1 MMPYT
6 WESDLWTVQ
15 VDLSMA
21 LWLLL
26 YGAGGA
32 EGAVDSLS
40 STIHEMF
47 SASWSFYGSFLN
59 INTARN
65 AYDVISCTCLLW

>member
-15 VDLSMA
+15 VDLTVA

-26 YGAGGA
+26 YGAGGPKA
-32 EGAVDSLS
+32 P
-40 STIHEMF
+40 ST
-47 SASWSFYGSFLN
+47 A
-59 INTARN
+59 
-65 AYDVISCTCLLW
+65 

>member
-15 VDLSMA
+15 VDVTLA

-26 YGAGGA
+26 YGAGG

-40 STIHEMF
+40 NTIHEMF
-47 SASWSFYGSFLN
+47 SAAGLWYG
-59 INTARN
+59 ITTKRTA
-65 AYDVISCTCLLW
+65 